1 MTDGAASSKKGRV
14 FTQDE
19 VNAIL
24 SRAVERQHATSGGL
38 TFAELLD
45 VARQAGISTEAVE
58 AAVSDVTREGA
69 AAANAKAPVIVPPPG
84 DDAVRTEVAARAWK
98 ARRRFAIHFAA
109 FVMSSVFFAF
119 ANWQT
124 VRDGDPTIWFPF
136 VVLSWG
142 VLITIHFTMIAYG
155 HFLPDPRATER
166 VREELQRRE
175 AKRLK
180 RDGATGVR
188 IGPGVRVGEAD
199 ALGMD
204 ETSADAASKAAR
216 RT

>member
-1 MTDGAASSKKGRV
+1 MSDGAASKQGRV

-58 AAVSDVTREGA
+58 VAVSDVTRESA
-69 AAANAKAPVIVPPPG
+69 APEPKAPPVAPPPG
-84 DDAVRTEVAARAWK
+84 DDAVRTEVAARTWQS
-98 ARRRFAIHFAA
+98 RRRFAIHLAA
-109 FVMSSVFFAF
+109 FLMSAVFFAF

-124 VRDGDPTIWFPF
+124 WRDGDHTLWSPF

-142 VLITIHFTMIAYG
+142 VLITIHFTMLAYG
-155 HFLPDPRATER
+155 HFLPDPRATGR

-175 AKRLK
+175 NKRLR
-180 RDGATGVR
+180 RDGAVGVR
-188 IGPGVRVGEAD
+188 IGPDVRVAGDDDDEVSAEAR
-199 ALGMD
+199 AK
-204 ETSADAASKAAR
+204 TTR
-216 RT
+216 RA

>member
-1 MTDGAASSKKGRV
+1 VTDGAASKRGRV

-38 TFAELLD
+38 TFEELLD
-45 VARQAGISTEAVE
+45 VARQAGIATEAVE

-69 AAANAKAPVIVPPPG
+69 AAAAAKAPPVAPPPD
-84 DDAVRTEVAARAWK
+84 DDAVRIEVAARIWK
-98 ARRRFAIHFAA
+98 SRRRFAIHFAA

-124 VRDGDPTIWFPF
+124 RREGDPTIWFPF

-142 VLITIHFTMIAYG
+142 VVITIHFTMLAYG
-155 HFLPDPRATER
+155 HFLPDPRAADR

-175 AKRLK
+175 NKRLRRDK
-180 RDGATGVR
+180 RDGAVGVR
-188 IGPGVRVGEAD
+188 IGPDVRVAGDDDEVSAEAR
-199 ALGMD
+199 AK
-204 ETSADAASKAAR
+204 TTR
-216 RT
+216 RA